1 LKKNIDLVWKKKI
14 LLLLLLSLLSSSLIN
29 LKRNII
35 IIEEKPYIWFE
46 KNKKIKE
53 LGSSKFD
60 IIIDSINIIILIII
74 RGADPRN
81 LSLTRKTNPCK
92 LGLAWPLDPRLLDL
106 TLGLEM
112 AARLKKIGFR
122 NDRQTH
128 LSWVWH
134 DLQTQISFK
143 I

>member
-1 LKKNIDLVWKKKI
+1 M
-14 LLLLLLSLLSSSLIN
+14 
-29 LKRNII
+29 
-35 IIEEKPYIWFE
+35 EEKPYIWFE

-60 IIIDSINIIILIII
+60 IIIDSINIIILIINIIILIII

-81 LSLTRKTNPCK
+81 LSLIRKTNPCK
-92 LGLAWPLDPRLLDL
+92 LGLVWPLDPKLLDL
-106 TLGLEM
+106 ALGLEM
-112 AARLKKIGFR
+112 AARPKKVGFR

-134 DLQTQISFK
+134 DFQTQVYFK